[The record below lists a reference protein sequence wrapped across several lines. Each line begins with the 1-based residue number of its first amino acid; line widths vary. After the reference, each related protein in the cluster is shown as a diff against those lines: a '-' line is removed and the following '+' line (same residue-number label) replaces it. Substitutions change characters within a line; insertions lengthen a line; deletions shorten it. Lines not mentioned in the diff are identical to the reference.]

1 MDYNRKLGR
10 IQQPEAYKQDY
21 DTAYAEGPIESRIS
35 TRSLI
40 ASQESTFN
48 LLQELQETIS
58 MLENRLHHICYPAD
72 AEPKTNHTDQLASSS
87 VSSGAVSMATEINNR
102 LQMAT
107 YRIKTIIERV
117 EL

>member
-10 IQQPEAYKQDY
+10 IQPEAYRQDY

-40 ASQESTFN
+40 ACQESTFN

-58 MLENRLHHICYPAD
+58 MLENRLHHVCAPAEV
-72 AEPKTNHTDQLASSS
+72 EPKTNHTDQLASSS
-87 VSSGAVSMATEINNR
+87 SSSGAVSMATEINNR